1 MASWVLEERTIKP
14 VYSPCSKEWK
24 EIPAYSGQQQQI
36 DLKQNNPFNLVMA
49 PQQKVTSLSKERL
62 YEIMQELLVH
72 LIVNCNSLVQNC
84 MY

>member
-36 DLKQNNPFNLVMA
+36 DLKQNNPLNLVMA
-49 PQQKVTSLSKERL
+49 PQQKVTSFKRKAVWDYARVASTSYCKL
-62 YEIMQELLVH
+62 
-72 LIVNCNSLVQNC
+72 
-84 MY
+84 